1 MDAVLSLRDISKDF
15 SGVMALKHVDLDI
28 YPGEIHALVGEN
40 GAGKSTLMKIISS
53 VYRKSSGT
61 MVFKGR
67 QVDFKDTDEAKENGI
82 SIIHQEFNLFPN
94 LSVAEN
100 IFMDTINRTNGEIV
114 RRGKI
119 SWKKVEQEAREA
131 LRDIND
137 KIDVNSLVENLN
149 VQSKQVVEI
158 AKAIH
163 AEAEVLIMDE
173 PSAALPR
180 NEVENMFEVIRR
192 LKKKGVAIIYVSHH
206 LDEVFKIA
214 DKVTVMRNGEKVD
227 TVNVKDITQQELIR
241 MMIGNDIGSLYG
253 KSCSKAGGNPLLE
266 VKDLIFGTGGNVSF
280 SLHEGEIVSLFG
292 IVGAGAQSVAE
303 SLFGMKKHT
312 GKILVEGREVRIH
325 SPREAMRYGIGYIPG
340 DRRRYG
346 LIKERSVRENIT
358 LPILR
363 KLSGKTGVIQRKEED
378 QIVEEFIRKLR
389 VKTTGGDQITNFLS
403 GGNQQKIVIAKWLS
417 IQPKILIMVEP
428 TRGVDI
434 GAMSEIY
441 ELIHQLASTG
451 MGILMISS
459 DMPEVLGMSD
469 RILVMRDGKIR
480 SEHRK
485 GSISQ
490 SQLLNEVTKSEE
502 GQT

>member
-1 MDAVLSLRDISKDF
+1 MDAVLSLKDISKDF

-28 YPGEIHALVGEN
+28 YPGEVHALVGEN

-61 MVFKGR
+61 MIFKGR
-67 QVDFKDTDEAKENGI
+67 EVDFKDTDEAKENGI

-100 IFMDTINRTNGEIV
+100 IFMDTINRTNEKIV

-119 SWKKVEQEAREA
+119 SWKRVEQEAREA

-137 KIDVNSLVENLN
+137 QIDVNSLVENLN

-227 TVNVKDITQQELIR
+227 TVNVKEITQQELIR
-241 MMIGNDIGSLYG
+241 MMIGNEIVNLYG
-253 KSCSKAGGNPLLE
+253 ESSGKAVGNPLLE
-266 VKDLIFGTGGNVSF
+266 VKDLVFGTGGNVSF

-312 GKILVEGREVRIH
+312 GKILLEGKEVRIQ
-325 SPREAMRYGIGYIPG
+325 SPREAMRYGLGYIPG

-346 LIKERSVRENIT
+346 IIKERSVRENIT

-363 KLSGKTGVIQRKEED
+363 KLSGKTGVIRKKEEE
-378 QIVEEFIRKLR
+378 QIVEEFIGKLR
-389 VKTTGGDQITNFLS
+389 VKTTGADQITNFLS

-417 IQPKILIMVEP
+417 IRPKILIMVEP

-441 ELIHQLASTG
+441 ELIHQLASSG

-485 GSISQ
+485 GSINQ